1 MMLFLTGGSSSLVN
15 SGGVSQDDPLKSL
28 GGYVSASPVPN
39 GSVNSLFD
47 YISLKGIKDKTKET
61 IGIALINK
69 FDKAVNNVRL
79 KIVSSQDNSCLFKIA
94 AVSLDENYCMEHIS
108 NRYSQP
114 MLAEFYD
121 ATFTPG
127 SVDVEITE
135 LPISGEEVYFSPF
148 DVSVTFTKPNYDDVI
163 SDIIKAF
170 CNTEDY
176 RVKRINEKTFR
187 IFRTDD
193 KMIEEPFVCSYMSS
207 ENAKF
212 NFSGLFDNYCKQEV
226 IISDIIEP
234 NRGIGLWLQREI
246 LDNNEKSNEEMI
258 DDYNNK
264 VVKDTTEEVELVI
277 NYEI

>member
-1 MMLFLTGGSSSLVN
+1 MLFLTGGSSSLIN

-79 KIVSSQDNSCLFKIA
+79 KIVSSQDNSCLFRIA

-170 CNTEDY
+170 CNTENY

-193 KMIEEPFVCSYMSS
+193 KMIEEPFVCSHISS

-212 NFSGLFDNYCKQEV
+212 NFSGLFDNHCKQEV
-226 IISDIIEP
+226 IISDVIEP
-234 NRGIGLWLQREI
+234 NGGIGLWLQREI
-246 LDNNEKSNEEMI
+246 LDSNEKSNEEMI